1 MLQSCNTEKKSRLL
15 TIYEWVAVCKFQ
27 SQQWSFWIKLLFFI
41 LFSFSVLLQL
51 FFFKNTFVKTDRG
64 VTEFLQIS
72 KVECF
77 VTILSA
83 WILLQSSQSYL
94 FAEVL
99 DKPVENTRKCFA
111 SDEKQRYFRDT
122 RNSNGGLFS
131 IEYIGEN
138 FK

>member
-1 MLQSCNTEKKSRLL
+1 MQSCNTEKKSRLL
-15 TIYEWVAVCKFQ
+15 TIHEWVAVCKFQ
-27 SQQWSFWIKLLFFI
+27 SQQWNFWIKLLFFI

-51 FFFKNTFVKTDRG
+51 FFFKNIFVKTDRG

-99 DKPVENTRKCFA
+99 DKPVVNTRKCFA
-111 SDEKQRYFRDT
+111 SDEKKRYFRDT